1 MNLDTH
7 RQLVLEWTPQRAIL
21 AHPSISFFFSHGG
34 WNSLL
39 EGMLHGKAILVW
51 PFFGDQF
58 DNAEQVVDMG
68 IARQVSDNLQM
79 DIENMLINSSYKN
92 KAKQIQQM
100 VIEARESSSKKQIA
114 DIVQL
119 ISNKEEEHDEL

>member
-1 MNLDTH
+1 
-7 RQLVLEWTPQRAIL
+7 
-21 AHPSISFFFSHGG
+21 
-34 WNSLL
+34 
-39 EGMLHGKAILVW
+39 MLHGKAILVW
-51 PFFGDQF
+51 PFFADQF

-68 IARQVSDNLQM
+68 IARQISDNLQI
-79 DIENMLINSSYKN
+79 DIEHMLMNNSYTN